1 MKTQLEKI
9 LSNMRLYKG
18 GDTSDWRVYDC
29 EEDGGCYELEQWS
42 DAGEDV
48 IIKLR
53 GATLAELAADARKA
67 WENFDA
73 DKHAAQIYLAKREG
87 DENARRFYATAPNT
101 IGELLADARNI
112 KAMHKWVW
120 RTLDKAAKSEVTP

>member
-9 LSNMRLYKG
+9 LTNMQLHKD
-18 GDTSDWRVYDC
+18 GDSSDWCVYDC

-48 IIKLR
+48 IITLR
-53 GATLAELAADARKA
+53 GATLAELAADAREV

-73 DKHAAQIYLAKREG
+73 DKHAAEIYLAKKSASKHERE
-87 DENARRFYATAPNT
+87 FYASAPDSMR
-101 IGELLADARNI
+101 ELLADARNI

-120 RTLDKAAKSEVTP
+120 RILDKAARAA